1 MIIKKYSDLAK
12 ELIVYNENTFI
23 NGKNTKRF
31 LLIAVS
37 ALADLEEAFLFLKSV
52 KSEGTHD
59 DAGLV
64 LKHLTSMK
72 IMKSIDEL
80 REELIYPF
88 LLKSK
93 NIEEKC

>member
-52 KSEGTHD
+52 GTHD